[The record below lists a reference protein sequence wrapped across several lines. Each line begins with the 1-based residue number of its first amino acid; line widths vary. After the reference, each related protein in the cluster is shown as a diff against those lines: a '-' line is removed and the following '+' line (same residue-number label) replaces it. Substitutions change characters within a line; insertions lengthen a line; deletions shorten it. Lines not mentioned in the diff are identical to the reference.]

1 MSDNRN
7 SDASNH
13 EAHIPVLLQAI
24 LDHLVPEDNLPDCLI
39 DGTLGAGGH
48 TQAFLDAGVPTVL
61 GLDRDLQAINIATK
75 RLSSYGDRIQIAH
88 SSYLDMKTEA
98 IKHGWDGVDAILLDL
113 GVSSMQLDTAERGF
127 AFMQDGPLDMRFD
140 PTSEQPP
147 ASELVNQWDA
157 DDLTEIFYKYG
168 EERHSRRIAQFIV
181 KNRPYETTSQLA
193 DIIKQA
199 VPRKRPQKGKKTSR
213 IHPATRVF
221 QALRIAVNDELSTL
235 EKTLPIAIDL
245 LKSGGRLGVI
255 SFHSLE
261 DRIVKHY
268 FKDASTEVVSPPG
281 MMLEEKS
288 AIVRL
293 INRKPIIA
301 TETEI
306 RDNPRSRSAKLRIVE
321 KL

>member
-1 MSDNRN
+1 MSDNLNR
-7 SDASNH
+7 DASNH
-13 EAHIPVLLQAI
+13 EAHIPVLLQPI
-24 LDHLVPEDNLPDCLI
+24 LDHLAPEDNLPERFI

-61 GLDRDLQAINIATK
+61 GLDRDLQAIGIASE
-75 RLSSYGDRIQIAH
+75 RLSSYGERIQIAH
-88 SSYLDMKTEA
+88 ASYLEMKTEA
-98 IKHGWDGVDAILLDL
+98 LKRGWDGVDAILLDL

-140 PTSEQPP
+140 PTSEQAP
-147 ASELVNQWDA
+147 ASELVNQWGA

-181 KNRPYETTSQLA
+181 KNRPYETTGQLA
-193 DIIKQA
+193 DIVKQA
-199 VPRKRPQKGKKTSR
+199 VPRTRPKKGRKTSN

-221 QALRIAVNDELSTL
+221 QALRIAVNDELRTL
-235 EKTLPIAIDL
+235 ENTLPIAIDL

-261 DRIVKHY
+261 DRIVKHH
-268 FKDASTEVVSPPG
+268 FKDASTELVSPPG

-301 TETEI
+301 TEMEI
-306 RDNPRSRSAKLRIVE
+306 QDNPRSRSAKLRIVE